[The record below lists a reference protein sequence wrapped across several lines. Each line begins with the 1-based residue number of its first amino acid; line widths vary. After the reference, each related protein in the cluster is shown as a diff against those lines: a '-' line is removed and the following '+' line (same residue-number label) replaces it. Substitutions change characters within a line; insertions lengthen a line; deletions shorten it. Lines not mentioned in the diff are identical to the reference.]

1 MKYAGGIFQPNS
13 KNYHKSKI
21 IMSEEKQQEATT
33 DVKSD
38 AVETKETTAAA
49 PEADAKD
56 KAASDAPA
64 ATPGDRGPRNRRGG
78 GNDRR
83 RGGDRRGGRRNRRGG
98 RQERVR
104 PEFDQKIVSIR
115 RVTRV
120 MAGGRRFS
128 FSVSMVIGDKKG
140 KVGVGVGKAGDTQL
154 AIEKAVRDA
163 KKHMIVVP
171 MDKDGR
177 IPHDVH
183 TKFASSEVMIMPA
196 PGRGLVAGSSVRTVL
211 ELAGVKDVT
220 AKIFSRSKNKLNNA
234 RAAVEALK
242 QLKNG

>member
-1 MKYAGGIFQPNS
+1 
-13 KNYHKSKI
+13 
-21 IMSEEKQQEATT
+21 MSEEKQQEATT
-33 DVKSD
+33 GTKPDT
-38 AVETKETTAAA
+38 AVATPAAA
-49 PEADAKD
+49 TPVTG
-56 KAASDAPA
+56 AATDAPA
-64 ATPGDRGPRNRRGG
+64 ATPDRAPRGPRGRRG

-83 RGGDRRGGRRNRRGG
+83 GGAQGGRRPRRGG
-98 RQERVR
+98 RQERAKS
-104 PEFDQKIVSIR
+104 EFEQKIISIR

-140 KVGVGVGKAGDTQL
+140 KVGVGIGKAGDTQL

-171 MDKDGR
+171 MDKFSR

-183 TKFASSEVMIMPA
+183 VKYASSEVMIIPA
-196 PGRGLVAGSSVRTVL
+196 AGRGLVAGSSVRTVL
-211 ELAGVKDVT
+211 EHAGVKDVT
-220 AKIFSRSKNKLNNA
+220 AKLFSRSKNKLNNA

-242 QLKNG
+242 QLKK

>member
-1 MKYAGGIFQPNS
+1 MT
-13 KNYHKSKI
+13 
-21 IMSEEKQQEATT
+21 EEKKPEATT
-33 DVKSD
+33 
-38 AVETKETTAAA
+38 ETPTKE
-49 PEADAKD
+49 
-56 KAASDAPA
+56 APA
-64 ATPGDRGPRNRRGG
+64 ATKTAATDAPATDQSRGERKERAPRRGRGGERGGRGRRPRRGDRGR
-78 GNDRR
+78 
-83 RGGDRRGGRRNRRGG
+83 
-98 RQERVR
+98 ERTR
-104 PEFDQKIVSIR
+104 PEYDQKIISIR

-154 AIEKAVRDA
+154 AIEKAMRNA
-163 KKHMIVVP
+163 KKNLIVVP
-171 MDKDGR
+171 MNKEHV

-183 TKFASSEVMIMPA
+183 TKYASSEVMIMPA

-211 ELAGVKDVT
+211 ELAGVRDVT

-242 QLKNG
+242 QLKTN

>member
-1 MKYAGGIFQPNS
+1 
-13 KNYHKSKI
+13 
-21 IMSEEKQQEATT
+21 MSEEKQQEAKT
-33 DVKSD
+33 DVETSET
-38 AVETKETTAAA
+38 VETKTAAETKTA
-49 PEADAKD
+49 T
-56 KAASDAPA
+56 DAPA
-64 ATPGDRGPRNRRGG
+64 GEKKTSPRNGG
-78 GNDRR
+78 SRRR
-83 RGGDRRGGRRNRRGG
+83 RGGNDRRGGRRGRRGG

-140 KVGVGVGKAGDTQL
+140 RVGVGVGKAGDTQL
-154 AIEKAVRDA
+154 AIEKAVRNA
-163 KKHMIVVP
+163 KKNMIQVP
-171 MDKDGR
+171 LDKEFR

-183 TKFASSEVMIMPA
+183 VKYASSEVMIMPA

-220 AKIFSRSKNKLNNA
+220 AKLFSRSKNKLNNA

-242 QLKNG
+242 QLKLR